1 MTAIPEDIRELVD
14 DLFKTYGNGSH
25 PGLLFGAVCG
35 LVLSERNDTRWQP
48 IETAPK
54 DGTVLDL
61 WARREQ
67 TDKYERLADCHWCGM
82 TDWLGNEYDGWD
94 GLSPG
99 LHRTYDNPTH
109 WMPLP
114 EPPIATAIR
123 KEKT

>member
-1 MTAIPEDIRELVD
+1 MTAIPEDITAAAIRALMVAEHEMVESVAQAL
-14 DLFKTYGNGSH
+14 
-25 PGLLFGAVCG
+25 
-35 LVLSERNDTRWQP
+35 LSERNATRWQP

-54 DGTVLDL
+54 DGTVVDL

-99 LHRTYDNPTH
+99 LRRTYDNPTH